1 MTSQSASAFNALPE
15 DWASDPVLMA
25 GLSVDDDDEHDDPV
39 LRWPDG
45 RVVDTWREDYPY
57 AEKMTREEYEYLKRP
72 LQVELVKLQ
81 NWVKS
86 MGEHIVIV
94 FEGRDAAG
102 KGGTIKRFT
111 EHLNP
116 RGATV
121 VALTRPSERE
131 QTQWYFQRY
140 VPHLPAAGEIV
151 MFDRSWYNRA
161 GVERVMG
168 FCTDAEYSEFMREA
182 PEFEGMLVRSGLH
195 LTKFWFSVTR
205 SEQRTRFI
213 IRRIDPVRQW
223 KLSPMDIES
232 LDKWDA
238 YTDAKEAMFH
248 YTDSKHAPWT
258 VVKSNDKKR
267 ARLEA
272 IKYVLRKYDY
282 TGKTDQVI
290 GEPDISLIGP
300 ASPLHNRADGVG
312 LGLLAAD
319 AYVGGCCLCWRP
331 LSTGAAPNVPRRGP
345 GNGASEHTGC
355 LHSRPLAAC
364 DVVGP
369 VGGSVQGGGLRP
381 GGAGLAGHQRH
392 R

>member
-1 MTSQSASAFNALPE
+1 VNRIIRKYRDHTIACRFRMRIYPLKSEKQAARRGSRRDRSKLRLMPAGADKSGPPGDRRPGWCCASHVTDQSAAAFNALPE
-15 DWASDPVLMA
+15 DWASDPSLIA
-25 GLSVDDDDEHDDPV
+25 GLRVDDDDEHDDPV

-57 AEKMTREEYEYLKRP
+57 SEKMTRDEYEYLKRP
-72 LQVELVKLQ
+72 LQIELVKLQ

-86 MGEHIVIV
+86 VGEHIVLV

-102 KGGTIKRFT
+102 KGSTIKRFT

-121 VALTRPSERE
+121 VALARPSERQ

-140 VPHLPAAGEIV
+140 VPHLPGAGEIV

-168 FCTDAEYSEFMREA
+168 FCTDEEYREFMREA
-182 PEFEGMLVRSGLH
+182 PEFERMLVRSGLH
-195 LTKFWFSVTR
+195 LTKFWFSVTP

-238 YTDAKEAMFH
+238 YTAAKDAMFH
-248 YTDSKHAPWT
+248 YTDSPQAPWT

-272 IKYVLRKYDY
+272 IKHVLREFDYD
-282 TGKTDQVI
+282 GKNDEAI
-290 GEPDISLIGP
+290 GEPDKNLIGP
-300 ASPLHNRADGVG
+300 PSAL
-312 LGLLAAD
+312 
-319 AYVGGCCLCWRP
+319 
-331 LSTGAAPNVPRRGP
+331 
-345 GNGASEHTGC
+345 SEHNPDMSFPS
-355 LHSRPLAAC
+355 L
-364 DVVGP
+364 
-369 VGGSVQGGGLRP
+369 
-381 GGAGLAGHQRH
+381 
-392 R
+392 